1 MFVIFEVII
10 CGCGRRLCR
19 REIGDGLFRI
29 RVLVSVAAE
38 VLLVVVAVEY
48 IVLEY
53 ENRIIQQGDD
63 SQSKFGCIAELR

>member
-1 MFVIFEVII
+1 MFVVFTVIF
-10 CGCGRRLCR
+10 CGRVRR
-19 REIGDGLFRI
+19 VFGREIGDWLFRVQ
-29 RVLVSVAAE
+29 VLVSVAAG

-63 SQSKFGCIAELR
+63 SQSKFRRIAELR